1 MIYCALCDFSHPTCL
16 PIKHF
21 QSNINIDK
29 KPLIA
34 VLDLRWGP
42 NTLYALLGFSLKE
55 IMPPRTWH
63 IYNRHTQRSESLDN
77 IPVNKRN
84 KDKISDCGYE
94 KWELSSH

>member
-1 MIYCALCDFSHPTCL
+1 MSVIYCALCDFSHPTCL
-16 PIKHF
+16 SIKH
-21 QSNINIDK
+21 
-29 KPLIA
+29 
-34 VLDLRWGP
+34 LRDAHNLTICP
-42 NTLYALLGFSLKE
+42 LLGFSLKE

-94 KWELSSH
+94 KWEL